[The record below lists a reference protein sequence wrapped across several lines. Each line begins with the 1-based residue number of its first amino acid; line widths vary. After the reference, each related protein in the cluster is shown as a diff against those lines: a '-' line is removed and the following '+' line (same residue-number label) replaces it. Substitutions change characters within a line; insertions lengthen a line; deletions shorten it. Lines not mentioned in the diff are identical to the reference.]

1 MIKNLFIIG
10 NGFDLGHRLPTSY
23 DDFKQWLIEEY
34 PSSQE
39 IEKFII
45 ADPTLMPDGDS
56 IISDEDLASFLVYC
70 INEAA
75 GGNWENFE
83 EELGK
88 IEWELFFDD
97 IEDVLDK
104 DGDVNPWRTAY
115 IKQDLTSTLYSNS
128 KGFSGMF
135 SQWIETISYPEDIT
149 KNSFI
154 SDNMKESSIF
164 LTFNYTKTLE
174 DIYGIAPDQICHI
187 HGTQGGDII
196 IGHGLE
202 KVTRIPDVDSN
213 GEYVYDSVYPIG
225 MEGLDEIEDLLR
237 KPTQEI
243 NETTPLFEDLKT
255 YQIESI
261 FSWGFSFSQVDL
273 AYIKE
278 ICKVIDTQNITW
290 HLHDRGNGNVVRFKN
305 ILIQAGFKGAI
316 TTFKA

>member
-1 MIKNLFIIG
+1 LIKNLFIIG

-88 IEWELFFDD
+88 IEWALFFDD

-115 IKQDLTSTLYSNS
+115 IKEDLTSTLYSNS

-135 SQWIETISYPEDIT
+135 SQWIETISYPKDIT

-154 SDNMKESSIF
+154 SNYMKGSSVF

-174 DIYGIAPDQICHI
+174 DIYEIASNQICHI
-187 HGTQGGDII
+187 HGAQGGDII
-196 IGHGLE
+196 IGHGVE
-202 KVTRIPDVDSN
+202 KVARIPDVDSN
-213 GEYVYDSVYPIG
+213 GEYLYDSDYPIG
-225 MEGLDEIEDLLR
+225 MEGLDEIDDLLR

-243 NETTPLFEDLKT
+243 IETTPLFEDLKT
-255 YQIESI
+255 YQIENI
-261 FSWGFSFSQVDL
+261 FSWGFSFSNVDL
-273 AYIKE
+273 VYIKE
-278 ICKVIDTQNITW
+278 ICKVIDTHNITW

-305 ILIQAGFKGAI
+305 ILIQAGFKGTI
-316 TTFKA
+316 TTFEA